1 MAFVGLKYCV
11 FAPIETETPF
21 TPIVYDT
28 GVVLGRM
35 IGANITFNRNSEPLY
50 ADDGLAES
58 DNSITGGT
66 ISLNLDDVE
75 EAAQVT
81 AFGLLKTGE
90 PGSEVYSEVG
100 DPAPYGGIGYVRV
113 RRLRGVTSYVA
124 YWLHKVQLAVNTDNA
139 STKGQ
144 SITWQTPTADGT
156 ILAAYPNADKKAYY
170 RDRAVFDT
178 EAEAYAWV
186 DEKAGIGA

>member
-1 MAFVGLKYCV
+1 M
-11 FAPIETETPF
+11 
-21 TPIVYDT
+21 
-28 GVVLGRM
+28 
-35 IGANITFNRNSEPLY
+35 
-50 ADDGLAES
+50 
-58 DNSITGGT
+58 
-66 ISLNLDDVE
+66 
-75 EAAQVT
+75 
-81 AFGLLKTGE
+81 
-90 PGSEVYSEVG
+90 
-100 DPAPYGGIGYVRV
+100 RV

-144 SITWQTPTADGT
+144 NITWQTPTADGT

>member
-1 MAFVGLKYCV
+1 MV
-11 FAPIETETPF
+11 
-21 TPIVYDT
+21 
-28 GVVLGRM
+28 
-35 IGANITFNRNSEPLY
+35 IGIHGMQME
-50 ADDGLAES
+50 
-58 DNSITGGT
+58 I
-66 ISLNLDDVE
+66 
-75 EAAQVT
+75 
-81 AFGLLKTGE
+81 K
-90 PGSEVYSEVG
+90 
-100 DPAPYGGIGYVRV
+100 
-113 RRLRGVTSYVA
+113 

-144 SITWQTPTADGT
+144 NITWQTPTADGT

>member
-11 FAPIETETPF
+11 FAPITTETPF
-21 TPIVYDT
+21 TPIVYGT

-50 ADDGLAES
+50 ADDGMAES

-81 AFGLLKTGE
+81 AFGLLKTGD

-124 YWLHKVQLAVNTDNA
+124 YWLHKVQLNGLYRHHQIIPALVFL
-139 STKGQ
+139 S
-144 SITWQTPTADGT
+144 SISKRIIT
-156 ILAAYPNADKKAYY
+156 IILMEQYVKL
-170 RDRAVFDT
+170 F
-178 EAEAYAWV
+178 
-186 DEKAGIGA
+186 I